1 MKRVVVTG
9 LGAITPIGN
18 TVKEFWD
25 GLIHGRNGV
34 GEITRF
40 DSSKYKT
47 HFAAEV
53 KGYDPLN
60 FFDRKD
66 VRMHDLYSQFDIV
79 AAEEAIENSHL
90 TPVNTNFDEV
100 GVVLTAGIGGVT
112 HFYNEVMEH
121 AKGDGVPRMSP
132 YYIPKM
138 ILNIPAGVISIRHGF
153 RGPNFATVSACAS
166 SSHAI
171 ASAFD
176 LIRYGKAVAVV
187 AGGAEAGICEAGIG
201 GFNAMHALSLRNDD
215 PLTAS
220 RPFDKNRD
228 GFVMGE
234 GGGSVVL
241 EELEH
246 ALNRGADIYAE
257 LVGVGMSGDA
267 YHITAPHPEGY
278 GALLSMERA
287 LKDAGV
293 DKTVVGHINTHGT
306 STPQGDLAETI
317 AVKKV
322 FGEHAKNIS
331 LNSTKSMTGHL
342 LGGTGA
348 VEAIATIMALY
359 KGIVPPTINHFE
371 DDPQIDPE
379 LDFTFNKAR
388 QRDLDYAMSNAF
400 GFGGQNTTLLF
411 KKYTH

>member
-18 TVKEFWD
+18 TVKDFWE
-25 GLIHGRNGV
+25 GLSIGRNGV
-34 GEITRF
+34 AEITRF
-40 DSSKYKT
+40 DHTKYKT

-53 KGYDPLN
+53 KGFDPLD

-66 VRMHDLYSQFDIV
+66 VRKHDLYAQFDIV
-79 AAEEAIENSHL
+79 AADEAIANAHL

-100 GVVLTAGIGGVT
+100 GVVVTAGIGGVT
-112 HFYNEVMEH
+112 HFFNEVMEH
-121 AKGDGVPRMSP
+121 VQGDGVPRFSP

-138 ILNIPAGVISIRHGF
+138 ILNIPAGVISIKYGF

-166 SSHAI
+166 SAHAI
-171 ASAFD
+171 ITGFD
-176 LIRYGKAVAVV
+176 LIRYGKATVIV

-201 GFNAMHALSLRNDD
+201 GFNAMHALSIRNDD
-215 PLTAS
+215 PATAS
-220 RPFDKNRD
+220 RPFDKGRD

-234 GGGSVVL
+234 GAGCVVL
-241 EELEH
+241 EELQH

-267 YHITAPHPEGY
+267 YHITAPHPQGY
-278 GALLSMERA
+278 GACLSMERA
-287 LKDAGV
+287 LKDGNV
-293 DKTVVGHINTHGT
+293 DKAEIGHINTHGT
-306 STPQGDLAETI
+306 STPQGDLAEVI
-317 AVKKV
+317 AIKNV
-322 FGEHAKNIS
+322 FGELAPKIS

-348 VEAIATIMALY
+348 VEAIATIMALRT
-359 KGIVPPTINHFE
+359 GLIPPTINHFE

-388 QRDLDYAMSNAF
+388 HRELNYAMSNAF

-411 KKYTH
+411 KKYTF

>member
-9 LGAITPIGN
+9 LGAITPVGN
-18 TVKEFWD
+18 NVKDFWK
-25 GLIHGRNGV
+25 GLTEGKNGV
-34 GEITRF
+34 GPITHF
-40 DSSKYKT
+40 DSTNFKT

-53 KGYDPLN
+53 KDYDPLEY
-60 FFDRKD
+60 FDRKD
-66 VRMHDLYSQFDIV
+66 VRKYDLYAQFALV
-79 AAEEAIENSHL
+79 AAQQAVESSHL
-90 TPVNTNFDEV
+90 TPINTDFDEV

-112 HFYNEVMEH
+112 HFFNEVMEH
-121 AKGDGVPRMSP
+121 AKGDGVPRFSP

-138 ILNIPAGVISIRHGF
+138 ILNIPAGVISIKYGF

-171 ASAFD
+171 IAGYD

-215 PLTAS
+215 PTTAS
-220 RPFDKNRD
+220 RPFDKSRD

-234 GGGSVVL
+234 GGGCVVL
-241 EELEH
+241 EDLDH
-246 ALNRGADIYAE
+246 ALKRGADIYAE

-278 GALLSMERA
+278 GACLSMERA
-287 LKDAGV
+287 LKDAEV
-293 DKTVVGHINTHGT
+293 DRSVIEHINTHGT
-306 STPQGDLAETI
+306 STPQGDLAEI
-317 AVKKV
+317 VAIKKV
-322 FGEHAKNIS
+322 FGDGTYDIT

-348 VEAIATIMALY
+348 VEAIATVLALRD
-359 KGIVPPTINHFE
+359 GLIPPTINHFE
-371 DDPQIDPE
+371 DDPQIDPQ

-388 QRDLDYAMSNAF
+388 QRDIQYAMSNAF

-411 KKYTH
+411 KKYTF